1 MDFDTFESCHGCPY
15 RVPDP
20 NCHSTCFG
28 YLHRQAKDRERLDAL
43 AKQHAA
49 NPKPPDAEILRRN
62 KRLKKGSKRRP
73 KS

>member
-1 MDFDTFESCHGCPY
+1 MDFDIYESCHGCPY

-20 NCHSTCFG
+20 NCHGTCPG
-28 YLHRQAKDRERLDAL
+28 YAFRVENDQLRRAAL
-43 AKQHAA
+43 AAQRAA

-62 KRLKKGSKRRP
+62 KRLAKGSKRRP